1 MSYQVPQKKAPLKP
15 KPYKNKAFLEYM
27 HNSGKSCVIYGKRYI
42 ELHHIRTK
50 SQTNRDDSK
59 IVPLCV
65 EHHRGKFAPHGFY
78 SSSFYEQYPKELLLQ
93 WAEEFFNEFMEVA
106 E

>member
-1 MSYQVPQKKAPLKP
+1 MYKVPKKQSPLKP
-15 KPYKNKAFLEYM
+15 KPYKNKAYLNYM
-27 HNSGKSCVIYGKRYI
+27 HNSGKVCVVCGKRDI
-42 ELHHIRTK
+42 ELHHIKTK

-65 EHHRGKFAPHGFY
+65 EHHRGNFAPHGFD
-78 SSSFYEQYPKELLLQ
+78 SSEFYEQYPKELLLQ
-93 WAEEFFNEFMEVA
+93 WAEEFFNEYMEVS